1 MNNSLWAKVVALFA
15 RLFGIP
21 TAQPEVMNGD
31 LNLLEWWSV
40 YRSKAAW
47 LDYQYVTADGRKR
60 TRKRFT
66 INAAKIACA
75 EMAGLV
81 LAEIPEVTAGP
92 LVDQVILKERFWD
105 NLTKALEYQG
115 ALGGQVIRVTLEG
128 GLEPEIG
135 LDFIKAQTFMP
146 LAWDNSHVYEGAFID
161 RRVVGK
167 KTLLR
172 VETHRK
178 GTEVEGTREGYLITN
193 RVFDDGTGLEVPL
206 SDFDEELVASVFVPT
221 TEPLFAYIRN
231 PEANNIEPESPLG
244 VSLFANAMDTLQALD
259 IAFDGLKTEILL
271 GRQRIAL
278 PGVVMRSYIDPED
291 GKRKKGFDPTDEAYI
306 RLEGDD
312 ADKLK
317 PVDLS
322 GQLRVEQYRQGIQ
335 TLLDILSV
343 QTGFSAGYFSFD
355 GTSVKTATE
364 VVSDNSK
371 TYKTMQA
378 YREALDVGLKHVF
391 RVINALG
398 TLYGIPGAT
407 VTDPLIAWND
417 SVIESRDAKAAYW
430 TSLVTAKLT
439 DKVSALKAIHGL
451 DDAGAEAMA
460 AKIKDENA
468 AVTSASLFGT
478 GA

>member
-1 MNNSLWAKVVALFA
+1 M
-15 RLFGIP
+15 P
-21 TAQPEVMNGD
+21 
-31 LNLLEWWSV
+31 
-40 YRSKAAW
+40 
-47 LDYQYVTADGRKR
+47 
-60 TRKRFT
+60 
-66 INAAKIACA
+66 
-75 EMAGLV
+75 
-81 LAEIPEVTAGP
+81 
-92 LVDQVILKERFWD
+92 
-105 NLTKALEYQG
+105 
-115 ALGGQVIRVTLEG
+115 GQ
-128 GLEPEIG
+128 
-135 LDFIKAQTFMP
+135 Q
-146 LAWDNSHVYEGAFID
+146 
-161 RRVVGK
+161 
-167 KTLLR
+167 
-172 VETHRK
+172 
-178 GTEVEGTREGYLITN
+178 
-193 RVFDDGTGLEVPL
+193 
-206 SDFDEELVASVFVPT
+206 
-221 TEPLFAYIRN
+221 
-231 PEANNIEPESPLG
+231 EA
-244 VSLFANAMDTLQALD
+244 V
-259 IAFDGLKTEILL
+259 EILL

-355 GTSVKTATE
+355 GTSVKSATE